1 MFGSRSFIIFW
12 NCAMSSDCA
21 PSLMAF
27 SGAGCTSTINP
38 SAPMATPA
46 RDNAGTKLRF
56 PVAWLGSR
64 TTGRCVNSFSAGI
77 AAMSQVLRVTV
88 SNVRMPRSH
97 KITSAFPSAVIYSAD
112 ISSSFTVLLNPRFV
126 HSDFLAHEFVRNRNP
141 DYVVH
146 LRHGVDRFHARGYIP
161 HPDHADYH
169 AFLPFDGVHLVSE
182 VLHLFSNLVN
192 LFPCCMQF
200 HGDDHF
206 PGPLDLFFAPK
217 TKSPL
222 GWRVGRKLFSV
233 DSLTETPHAAWMD
246 SK

>member
-1 MFGSRSFIIFW
+1 MMCIFFFFFQAEDGIRDHCVTGVQT
-12 NCAMSSDCA
+12 CAL
-21 PSLMAF
+21 P
-27 SGAGCTSTINP
+27 
-38 SAPMATPA
+38 
-46 RDNAGTKLRF
+46 
-56 PVAWLGSR
+56 
-64 TTGRCVNSFSAGI
+64 
-77 AAMSQVLRVTV
+77 
-88 SNVRMPRSH
+88 
-97 KITSAFPSAVIYSAD
+97 IY
-112 ISSSFTVLLNPRFV
+112 
-126 HSDFLAHEFVRNRNP
+126 
-141 DYVVH
+141 
-146 LRHGVDRFHARGYIP
+146 
-161 HPDHADYH
+161 PDHADYH